1 MMKKMIAA
9 AGASVLL
16 LGMGAGVAE
25 ARHGADDPAGHHR
38 HARHGADD
46 RANHDARD
54 DHGRHHRHARHG
66 ADDGANHDANDD
78 HGGRHGGHGA
88 DD

>member
-1 MMKKMIAA
+1 MMKKTIAA

-38 HARHGADD
+38 HARHGAD
-46 RANHDARD
+46 A
-54 DHGRHHRHARHG
+54 
-66 ADDGANHDANDD
+66 GANHDANDD